1 MTTHKHIST
10 KHQGGLPQIIG
21 QSPAQEFAGKERDA
35 EVNII
40 DGIL

>member
-1 MTTHKHIST
+1 MTTQKHIST
-10 KHQGGLPQIIG
+10 EFQGGFPRMIG
-21 QSPAQEFAGKERDA
+21 QSPAQEFASKERDV